1 MPATGIVKKQ
11 PPTDLLGRQDIIDRI
26 IKILEIISENRS
38 SCTFALNGAWG
49 TGKTFVLN
57 MLMNQL
63 WESYSEKFIV
73 FHYNCWQY
81 DYYEEPLIAIV
92 AAMLD
97 SLDEETHLLPEN
109 IRAEVKVGIDFAKE
123 SLKKIA
129 IELVKNKIGV
139 DFTEALSAVDAYQQ
153 ALDNEEQSKEDN
165 RSFDVFYSF
174 KKAIKNVQEEIQKLA
189 EERTIVVI
197 VDELDRCLPSYA
209 IKVLERLH
217 HLFDGIENISVLIS
231 VDKDQLDAT
240 VVQTFGN
247 KTNVGRYLHK
257 FISFELSLDNGSI
270 SGDFRK
276 KHGDYFDLFDET
288 IIETDFPYD
297 EFLVALFSGINTRT
311 QEQLMNRIKTVHKL
325 LFPNTKKDYSIMC
338 CELIWLVLNEENELK
353 SQPFL
358 ASTDKYG
365 LNCFKYGLRSP
376 NKMPQFVDSYWT
388 HPYIGIIT
396 KYTNIG
402 DVNELCGTGKIQKLL
417 IYYFDQ
423 LIRTKTPRYVV
434 DSKQLPEIDLEQN
447 VKSLKAVRDTLF
459 LIR

>member
-1 MPATGIVKKQ
+1 MDTPVKE
-11 PPTDLLGRQDIIDRI
+11 TNAVTVDLLGRQDIVDRI
-26 IKILEIISENRS
+26 MKILQVISENKS

-63 WESYSEKFIV
+63 WDSYSEKFIV

-92 AAMLD
+92 AAILD
-97 SLDEETHLLPEN
+97 SLDEEKHLLPEN
-109 IRAEVKVGIDFAKE
+109 IRAEVKVGIDFAKK

-129 IELVKNKIGV
+129 LELVKNKIGV
-139 DFTEALSAVDAYQQ
+139 DFTEALSAVDAYQL
-153 ALDNEEQSKEDN
+153 ALENEEQVKEDS
-165 RSFDVFYSF
+165 RSFDTFYSF
-174 KKAIKNVQEEIQKLA
+174 KKAIKNLQEEIQKLA
-189 EERTIVVI
+189 EERTIVIV

-217 HLFDGIENISVLIS
+217 HLFDGVDNISVLIS

-240 VVQTFGN
+240 VMQIFGN

-257 FISFELSLDNGSI
+257 FITFELNLDNGSI

-276 KHGDYFDLFDET
+276 KYGDYFDLFDET
-288 IIETDFPYD
+288 IIETDFPYN
-297 EFLVALFSGINTRT
+297 EFLMALFSGINSRE

-338 CELIWLVLNEENELK
+338 CELMWLVLNKDQQLK
-353 SQPFL
+353 SNPFY
-358 ASTDKYG
+358 AATDGYG
-365 LNCFKYGLRSP
+365 LNCFKFGYNEP
-376 NKMPQFVDSYWT
+376 NKMRQFVDSCWS

-396 KYTNIG
+396 GYSNIG
-402 DVNELCGTGKIQKLL
+402 NKNELCGDGKIQKLL
-417 IYYFDQ
+417 IYYFEKM
-423 LIRTKTPRYVV
+423 IPSNTPQYFV
-434 DSKQLPEIDLEQN
+434 DSKAFPEIDLEQN